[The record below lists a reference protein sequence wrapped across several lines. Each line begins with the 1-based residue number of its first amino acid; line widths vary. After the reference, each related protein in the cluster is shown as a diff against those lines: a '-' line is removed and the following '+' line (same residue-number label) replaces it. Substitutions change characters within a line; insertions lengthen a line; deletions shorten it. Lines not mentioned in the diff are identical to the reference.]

1 MKKNF
6 LKVRTL
12 GLVTGLSA
20 VVFQDDWGTLIVR
33 GTPTRNSVST
43 DQASVIIAV
52 AIIILFI
59 IIEIRVFLL

>member
-1 MKKNF
+1 MRRVKKNF

-20 VVFQDDWGTLIVR
+20 VVFQDDWGTLIV
-33 GTPTRNSVST
+33 PTRNSVST

-52 AIIILFI
+52 AISINNI
-59 IIEIRVFLL
+59 